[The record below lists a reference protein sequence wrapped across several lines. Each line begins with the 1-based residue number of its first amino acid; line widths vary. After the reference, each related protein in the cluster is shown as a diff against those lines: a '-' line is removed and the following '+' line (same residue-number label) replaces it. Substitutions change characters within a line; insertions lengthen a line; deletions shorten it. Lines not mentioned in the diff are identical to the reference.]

1 MKKEQKQLSR
11 KKFLSWT
18 AGIGALLA
26 IPAFLRPSKK
36 KQELKTVKMLTKD
49 GKLVMIDVAA
59 IPDKKK
65 KVSAIDIHNWV
76 NKKSSRS
83 N

>member
-1 MKKEQKQLSR
+1 MQNEQKPLSR
-11 KKFLSWT
+11 KNFLSWT

-36 KQELKTVKMLTKD
+36 KQVSKTVKMLTQD
-49 GKLVMIDVAA
+49 GKLVMVDVAN
-59 IPDKKK
+59 IPGRKKRISDK
-65 KVSAIDIHNWV
+65 DIHTWV
-76 NKKSSRS
+76 NKKTSRT

>member
-1 MKKEQKQLSR
+1 MENKQKQLSR

-36 KQELKTVKMLTKD
+36 KQQTKTVKMLTQD
-49 GKLVMIDVAA
+49 GRLVMIDVAH
-59 IPDKKK
+59 IPAKKK
-65 KVSAIDIHNWV
+65 KIRTKDIHNWINNKTV
-76 NKKSSRS
+76 NT